1 MTLRTWDIET
11 TIGTAFKR
19 KGTPFGGLNWCVTH
33 GWKEAGQPV
42 TEHRFGSHPPGPGWL
57 KPVLDGCTLLGGF
70 NIKFDL
76 LHALQDAENLDAWME
91 WIVAGGQIWD
101 AQLAEYLLEGMDQ
114 KNHMLSLD
122 EVAPRY
128 GGSTKFD
135 EIKLLWEAGVN
146 THEIEPA
153 LLTRYLCGD
162 PSRGEMG
169 DVENT
174 ELIVQGQ
181 IKRARECGQL
191 RSILLNM
198 GALICSI
205 EMERNGMYVDKAR
218 GLVMAEEL
226 KVKIVELDKLLAEYI
241 PKDLPFAFNWGSP
254 KQKSALIFGGTV
266 QWDAY
271 EYDCVPCTQF
281 GWETILRHD
290 YEAMPEAQRPARV
303 YAQMDQVRWCL
314 KDGST
319 TATDPFD
326 SSDLTQYVTYTSGKN
341 TGDFKTKKVKIDNLD
356 RPKGRSVKA
365 PYTFKGFT
373 TPSKKWQGS
382 EPGFYSTG
390 ADVIEELGTRN
401 IPFLKT
407 LSTFQKLTKDLGTYF
422 ISDGADGEPKGM
434 LTLVGLDGLI
444 HHKIN
449 HTSTVTGR
457 FSESDPNLQNVPQ
470 GNKSQVK
477 LLFVSRWGADGVI
490 IQSDFSSLEIYVQ
503 AILTHCDQ
511 LIADLKAGL
520 DMHVKRLALKEG
532 KTYDET
538 FVLCKGDKANGIEA
552 DKDWDYKR
560 TGAKVFSFQRAY
572 GAGAAKIADSTGMP
586 IDDVKALI
594 VAEELEYPE
603 IGEHFVKRTEE
614 IKMNRRPSG
623 YAIPH
628 PEFPSIMCNLGK
640 AYIRTPDGKLYS
652 YQESPSPEYLV
663 KRGTFASFSPTE
675 IKNYEVQGTGGEW
688 MKAAMWLMVRA
699 WYARKN
705 FGGLSLLVNTVHDAA
720 YSDSHNSVKLEA
732 AALMHACMEAAS
744 DLMEYWF
751 AWTLPLPV
759 PSDTSWGPSMMDEDK
774 IPGLNELAAP
784 LRKQLRDQYMA
795 GYTPSYLH

>member
-1 MTLRTWDIET
+1 MLKTWDIET
-11 TIGTAFKR
+11 TTGTRFKR
-19 KGTPFGGLNWCVTH
+19 KGTPFADAINWVVTH
-33 GWKEAGQPV
+33 GWKSVGEPV
-42 TEHRFGSHPPGPGWL
+42 HERRFGAQRPGPGWL
-57 KPVLDGCTLLGGF
+57 REVLDGCTLLGGF

-76 LHALQDAENLDAWME
+76 LHALQDADNLSAWME
-91 WIVAGGQIWD
+91 WVANGGNIWD

-128 GGSTKFD
+128 GGQTKFD
-135 EIKLLWEAGVN
+135 EVKLLWEAGVN

-162 PSRGEMG
+162 PSKGELG

-174 ELIVQGQ
+174 ELIVRGQ
-181 IKRARECGQL
+181 LKRARDCGQL
-191 RSILLNM
+191 RSIMLNM

-205 EMERNGMYVDKAR
+205 EMERNGMFVDKAR

-226 KVKIVELDKLLAEYI
+226 KGKIAELDKLLIEFI
-241 PKDLPFAFNWGSP
+241 PKDLPFTFNWGSP

-271 EYDCVPCTQF
+271 EYDLAH
-281 GWETILRHD
+281 GGTILKHEYDWQEDNRAD
-290 YEAMPEAQRPARV
+290 AGNPPALA
-303 YAQMDQVRWCL
+303 YAQMDQVQWVL
-314 KDGST
+314 NDGST
-319 TATDPFD
+319 TSVDPFD
-326 SSDLTQYVTYTSGKN
+326 AEDLSRYASYKAGKN
-341 TGDFKTKKVKIDNLD
+341 AGDYKTKKVKVDNLD
-356 RPKGRSVKA
+356 KPKGRSVKA
-365 PYTFKGFT
+365 PYTFAGFT
-373 TPSKKWQGS
+373 KPDKRWASS
-382 EPGFYSTG
+382 EPGFYSTSS
-390 ADVIEELGTRN
+390 DVIEELGSRN

-407 LSTFQKLTKDLGTYF
+407 LSLFQKLTKDLGTYF
-422 ISDGADGEPKGM
+422 ISEGTNGEPKGM

-457 FSESDPNLQNVPQ
+457 FSESDPNLQNVPK
-470 GNKSQVK
+470 GNKSKVK
-477 LLFVSRWGADGVI
+477 LLFISRWGADGLI
-490 IQSDFSSLEIYVQ
+490 IQSDFSSLEIYIQ
-503 AILTHCDQ
+503 AILTHCSQ
-511 LIADLKAGL
+511 LIADLRAGL

-532 KTYDET
+532 MTYDEV
-538 FVLCKGDKANGIEA
+538 FVLCKGDKATGAEPVPE
-552 DKDWDYKR
+552 WDYKR

-572 GAGAAKIADSTGMP
+572 GAGAAKIADDTGMP

-594 VAEELEYPE
+594 VAEEAEYPE
-603 IGEHFVKRTEE
+603 IGEHFTERTKE
-614 IKMNRRPSG
+614 IKANRKSSG
-623 YAIPH
+623 YSIPH
-628 PEFPSIMCNLGK
+628 PEFPAVMCNLGK

-663 KRGTFASFSPTE
+663 KKGIYCSFSPTE

-705 FGGLSLLVNTVHDAA
+705 FDGLSLLVNTVHDAA
-720 YSDSHNSVKLEA
+720 YADSHKKVALES
-732 AALMHACMEAAS
+732 AALLHACMEAAS

-759 PSDTSWGPSMMDEDK
+759 PSDTSWGPSMMDEEK
-774 IPGLNELAAP
+774 IPGLNELVQP
-784 LRKQLRDQYMA
+784 LRRQLRDQYME